1 MRSVREILDL
11 LRSKGFRA
19 GVPSSEAD
27 ILRLEK
33 TFDLTWP
40 QDYREYLR
48 AAGGGPSTSP
58 ETITGLWPVASIAEF
73 NRSFGIPW
81 NFPGLV
87 GIGNDGFLVY
97 AFDFRSS
104 PPVIAS
110 LGLSS
115 SIWEDVVTDADSFSE
130 WLERRL

>member
-11 LRSKGFRA
+11 LRVKGLRA
-19 GVPSSEAD
+19 GGPSTEAE
-27 ILRLEK
+27 IQRLEK

-40 QDYREYLR
+40 EDYREYLR
-48 AAGGGPSTSP
+48 LAGGGPATSP

-73 NRSFGIPW
+73 NRSFRIPW